1 MTAPKVHRAKK
12 STYCLK
18 KCLGE
23 KFLSSNVHILFN
35 MKLDVIERTIPNRVA
50 CIYQMFGTKF
60 DNINEAA

>member
-23 KFLSSNVHILFN
+23 KFLSSKVHILFK
-35 MKLDVIERTIPNRVA
+35 MKLDVIERIIPNRVA
-50 CIYQMFGTKF
+50 CIYQMFGTRL
-60 DNINEAA
+60 DNRNDAT